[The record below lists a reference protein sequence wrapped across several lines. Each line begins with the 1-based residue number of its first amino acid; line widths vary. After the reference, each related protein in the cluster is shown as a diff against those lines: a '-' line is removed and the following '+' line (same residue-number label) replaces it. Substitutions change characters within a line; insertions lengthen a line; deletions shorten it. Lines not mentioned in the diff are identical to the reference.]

1 MAKTFEIPALLDD
14 NSTSNEGRDSLDP
27 VSFDDNI
34 ESLELEDID
43 RAVFDLV
50 DKQIN
55 IHTTDTDGISTK
67 VPVIFA
73 TGERWAL
80 VRQQKALRDEN
91 GTIILPLISIRRM
104 DIDRSHE
111 ASLPAGSP
119 AMKSLVYKIKRS
131 KKNSGYQNLRN
142 SVGLRN
148 QDNAAKNVGT
158 HTDQPS
164 SRTSRRTAARAFS
177 GTVFRGKELVN
188 KRRPEIVDIY
198 TIPYPD
204 FFKVD
209 YEIGFWAQY
218 QTEMNEIVHRYFNQ
232 FETFSIDSFKIQTSK
247 GYYFI
252 GFGQGTV
259 TNESNLD
266 EFTDTERIIRQT
278 VNLEVP
284 AYSIQ
289 SKVGEEHLVHK
300 YTSSPEI
307 SFSVIASEEDIT
319 DLDILKQKNPLE
331 RYGTLNDL
339 EEDRNLST
347 TAQVRPRQS
356 RRDHKS
362 VTRKV
367 KKRYVGETVGNFPN
381 LDELERFFK

>member
-14 NSTSNEGRDSLDP
+14 DSTLYEGSDSLDP
-27 VSFDDNI
+27 VSFEDNI
-34 ESLELEDID
+34 EPIDLEDID
-43 RAVFDLV
+43 RAVFDLI
-50 DKQIN
+50 DKKIN
-55 IHTTDTDGISTK
+55 IHTTNTDSISIK

-80 VRQQKALRDEN
+80 VRQRKALRDEN

-104 DIDRSHE
+104 DVDRTHE

-119 AMKSLVYKIKRS
+119 ALKSLVYKIKRS
-131 KKNSGYQNLRN
+131 TKNSGYQNLRN
-142 SVGLRN
+142 SLGLRN

-158 HTDQPS
+158 NTNPPS
-164 SRTSRRTAARAFS
+164 SKTSRRTTARAFS
-177 GTVFRGKELVN
+177 GTVFRGKKLVN
-188 KRRPEIVDIY
+188 KKRPEVVDIY

-209 YEIGFWAQY
+209 YEISFWAQY
-218 QTEMNEIVHRYFNQ
+218 QVEMNEMSHRYFNE
-232 FETFSIDSFKIQTSK
+232 FETFSIDSFKIQTNK

-252 GFGQGTV
+252 GFGQGIV

-278 VNLEVP
+278 VSLEIP

-289 SKVGEEHLVHK
+289 TQLGEEHLVHK
-300 YTSSPEI
+300 YTSMPEI
-307 SFSVIASEEDIT
+307 SFSVIASDEDIT

-331 RYGTLNDL
+331 KYGTLNDL

-347 TAQVRPRQS
+347 TAQVRPRAT
-356 RRDHKS
+356 RRAYKS
-362 VTRKV
+362 ITRKV